1 MPTKCRIEYSK
12 GQFGFFLK
20 GIFYFLKM
28 EKKKKIIKIN
38 IYKKKKPQDLAA
50 QILVNCFMYTGCIQ
64 QKVKNSLLCMNMKI
78 IELTATQKQCA
89 FNHLISQMP
98 LRSSSVN

>member
-28 EKKKKIIKIN
+28 EKKKIIKIN
-38 IYKKKKPQDLAA
+38 KYKKKPTR
-50 QILVNCFMYTGCIQ
+50 FGST
-64 QKVKNSLLCMNMKI
+64 NSCQLFHVYRLHSAKGE
-78 IELTATQKQCA
+78 ELFAVYE
-89 FNHLISQMP
+89 HEDY
-98 LRSSSVN
+98 

>member
-28 EKKKKIIKIN
+28 EKKKIIKIN
-38 IYKKKKPQDLAA
+38 KYKKNPQDLAA

-64 QKVKNSLLCMNMKI
+64 QKVKNCLLCMNMKI